1 MMSRMSI
8 NSSSCLEE
16 YNALTADKAGQH
28 LLLGH
33 TELVTAL
40 DRGVGMML
48 TRNIYKLWRMPQH
61 CDNN

>member
-16 YNALTADKAGQH
+16 YNALTADKAGQN

-33 TELVTAL
+33 RCGDDAGKEHL
-40 DRGVGMML
+40 
-48 TRNIYKLWRMPQH
+48 
-61 CDNN
+61 